1 MCLCHSSVKAQR
13 HSKTTTSSSVQ
24 CAWPSVMLQECVRR
38 LYTML
43 YKFRPSGK
51 PETRISGHLRAPTS
65 LFGILSSEPLLQTAW
80 TRARL
85 ASYLS
90 WSSMSKLE
98 TSPHRSPRC
107 LAAGVSFHLTSS
119 RRRGSTSFRFTA
131 VAPLQRRRFEQQ
143 TSGPTEAASR
153 PCRRLLLAESSSA
166 LLST

>member
-24 CAWPSVMLQECVRR
+24 SALPSVMLQGCVGR

-51 PETRISGHLRAPTS
+51 RQTRISGHLTPRPGLFATS
-65 LFGILSSEPLLQTAW
+65 SSEPLLQMAW

-90 WSSMSKLE
+90 WSFMSKLE
-98 TSPHRSPRC
+98 TRAHRSPRC
-107 LAAGVSFHLTSS
+107 LAAGVSLDLTSS
-119 RRRGSTSFRFTA
+119 RRRGSTTSRFTA
-131 VAPLQRRRFEQQ
+131 VAPPQRRRFEQQ

-153 PCRRLLLAESSSA
+153 PCRRRLLAESSSA
-166 LLST
+166 LLWR